1 MLRPPI
7 KSPAQHTEERSA
19 PGKAPMRTLIFT
31 GKGGVGKTSVAA
43 ATALRAADMG
53 LRTLVMSTDP
63 AHSLAD
69 SLDLEGPLGPE
80 PVAITPNLYA
90 LEVSIYHDIESNWGI
105 VRQHFSQLM
114 AEQGVEGILADEMS
128 ILPGME
134 EAFPLIRIKKHK
146 DEGDYDLL
154 VIDCA
159 PTGETLRLLSAPE
172 TFKWAINMLR
182 GAEKFVIK
190 PLLRPMGKI
199 NPTLGKM
206 IAPTEVYEA
215 VDDMFAQMVGVT
227 ETLTNPMET
236 SVRLVM
242 NPEKMVIKE
251 SQRALTYLSMYGM
264 TVDTVVVNKILPV
277 DQDSGYLNHWKDVQQ
292 RYLQDVEHSFNP
304 LPIYHVPYYA
314 EEVVGI
320 EKLRAMG
327 RDIYG
332 DTDPTAVLYKEAP
345 MDLAKLEDG
354 SYRIKIKLPFADVN
368 QLDLFQNGDEL
379 VIQIG
384 DFRRIMTLPVSLAGQ
399 EAGQAEMEGD
409 WLIVPFYAAEDVR
422 S

>member
-1 MLRPPI
+1 
-7 KSPAQHTEERSA
+7 
-19 PGKAPMRTLIFT
+19 MRTLIFT

-53 LRTLVMSTDP
+53 MRTLVMSTDP

-69 SLDLEGPLGPE
+69 SLDLDGPLGPN
-80 PVAITPNLYA
+80 PVKITSHLDA
-90 LEVSIYHDIESNWGI
+90 LEVSIHHDIESNWGV
-105 VRQHFSQLM
+105 VREHFAQLM
-114 AEQGVEGILADEMS
+114 ADQGVQGILADEMS

-134 EAFPLIRIKKHK
+134 EAFPLIRIKKHS

-172 TFKWAINMLR
+172 TFKWAMGMLR

-190 PLLRPMGKI
+190 PLLRPMSKI
-199 NPTLGKM
+199 NPALNKM

-215 VDDMFAQMVGVT
+215 VDDMFEQMVGVT
-227 ETLTNPMET
+227 KILTNPLET

-292 RYLQDVEHSFNP
+292 RYLQEVQHSFMP
-304 LPIYHVPYYA
+304 LPIYHVPYYR

-327 RDIYG
+327 LDIYG
-332 DTDPTAVLYKEAP
+332 DADPTAIVYKESP
-345 MDLAKLEDG
+345 MDLSKLADG
-354 SYRIKIKLPFADVN
+354 TYRVKLKLPFADVS

-379 VIQIG
+379 VVQIG
-384 DFRRIMTLPVSLAGQ
+384 DFRRIMTLPVSLAGL
-399 EAGQAEMEGD
+399 EAGQAEMEGQ
-409 WLIVPFYAAEDVR
+409 WLIVPFYAAQGVVR
-422 S
+422 

>member
-1 MLRPPI
+1 
-7 KSPAQHTEERSA
+7 
-19 PGKAPMRTLIFT
+19 MRTLIFT

-43 ATALRAADMG
+43 ATALRASERG
-53 LRTLVMSTDP
+53 VRTLIMSTDP

-80 PVAITPNLYA
+80 PVSITPYLDA

-105 VRQHFSQLM
+105 VREHFSQLM

-146 DEGDYDLL
+146 EAGDYDLL
-154 VIDCA
+154 IIDCA

-172 TFKWAINMLR
+172 SFKWAIGMFR
-182 GAEKFVIK
+182 GAERFLVRPI
-190 PLLRPMGKI
+190 LRPMSKI
-199 NPTLGKM
+199 SPSLNKM
-206 IAPTEVYEA
+206 VAPPEVYEA
-215 VDDMFAQMVGVT
+215 VDNMFAQMEGVAQA
-227 ETLTNPMET
+227 LNNPLET

-264 TVDTVVVNKILPV
+264 TVDTVVVNKILRL
-277 DQDSGYLNHWKDVQQ
+277 DQDSGYLNHWKEVQQ
-292 RYLQDVEHSFNP
+292 RYLEEIEHAFVP
-304 LPIYHVPYYA
+304 LPIRRVPYYPD
-314 EEVVGI
+314 EVVGLDR
-320 EKLRAMG
+320 LRQMG
-327 RDIYG
+327 ADIYG
-332 DTDPTAVLYKEAP
+332 DTDPTAILYRQSP
-345 MDLAKLEDG
+345 LEISKHTSG
-354 SYRIKIKLPFADVN
+354 VYTVRLKLPFADVS

-384 DFRRIMTLPVSLAGQ
+384 DFRRVMTLPTSLAGL

-409 WLIVPFYAAEDVR
+409 WLIVPFSAVSSLNGR
-422 S
+422 

>member
-1 MLRPPI
+1 
-7 KSPAQHTEERSA
+7 
-19 PGKAPMRTLIFT
+19 MRTLIFT

-80 PVAITPNLYA
+80 PVRITPTLDA

-146 DEGDYDLL
+146 DAGDYDLL

-172 TFKWAINMLR
+172 SFKWAIGMLR
-182 GAEKFVIK
+182 GAEKYLIK
-190 PLLRPMGKI
+190 PLIRPMSRITPGL
-199 NPTLGKM
+199 NKM
-206 IAPTEVYEA
+206 VAPSEVYEA
-215 VDDMFAQMVGVT
+215 VDDLFRQMEGVT
-227 ETLTNPMET
+227 ETLANPLET
-236 SVRLVM
+236 SIRLVM

-264 TVDTVVVNKILPV
+264 TVDMVIVNKILPT
-277 DQDSGYLNHWKDVQQ
+277 DKDSGYLNHWKEIQQ
-292 RYLQDVEHSFNP
+292 RYLQDVEQSFVP
-304 LPIYHVPYYA
+304 LPIRRVPYYA
-314 EEVVGI
+314 EEVVGL
-320 EKLRAMG
+320 EKLRVMG
-327 RDIYG
+327 QDIY
-332 DTDPTAVLYKEAP
+332 DDSDPTAVLYREAP
-345 MDLAKLEDG
+345 MDISKLHDG
-354 SYRIKIKLPFADVN
+354 TYRVKLKLPFADVN

-379 VIQIG
+379 VVQIG
-384 DFRRIMTLPVSLAGQ
+384 DFRRVITLPTSLAGQ
-399 EAGQAEMEGD
+399 EAGQAEMDGD
-409 WLIVPFYAAEDVR
+409 WLIVPFYAANGVR
-422 S
+422 T

>member
-1 MLRPPI
+1 
-7 KSPAQHTEERSA
+7 
-19 PGKAPMRTLIFT
+19 MRTLIFT

-43 ATALRAADMG
+43 STALRAADMG
-53 LRTLVMSTDP
+53 LRTLIMSTDP

-69 SLDLEGPLGPE
+69 SLDIDGSLGPE
-80 PVAITPNLYA
+80 PVKITSHLDA
-90 LEVSIYHDIESNWGI
+90 LEVSIHHDIESNWGV
-105 VRQHFSQLM
+105 VREHFAQLM
-114 AEQGVEGILADEMS
+114 VEQGVEGMLADEMS

-134 EAFPLIRIKKHK
+134 EAFPLIRIKKHR

-159 PTGETLRLLSAPE
+159 PTGETLRLLSSPE
-172 TFKWAINMLR
+172 TFKWAMGMLR

-190 PLLRPMGKI
+190 PLLRPMSKL
-199 NPTLGKM
+199 NPSLNKM

-227 ETLTNPMET
+227 EILTNPLET

-277 DQDSGYLNHWKDVQQ
+277 DKDSGYLNHWKDVQQ
-292 RYLQDVEHSFNP
+292 RYLQDVHHSFNP
-304 LPIYHVPYYA
+304 LPIRHVPYYP

-327 RDIYG
+327 RDVYG
-332 DTDPTAVLYKEAP
+332 DIDPAALVYKESP
-345 MDLAKLEDG
+345 MDISKAADG
-354 SYRIKIKLPFADVN
+354 SYRVRIKLPFADVS

-379 VIQIG
+379 VVQIG
-384 DFRRIMTLPVSLAGQ
+384 DFRRIMTLPLSLAGL
-399 EAGQAEMEGD
+399 EAGQAEMED
-409 WLIVPFYAAEDVR
+409 SWLIVPFYAPQGITR
-422 S
+422 

>member
-1 MLRPPI
+1 
-7 KSPAQHTEERSA
+7 
-19 PGKAPMRTLIFT
+19 MRTLIFT

-69 SLDLEGPLGPE
+69 SLDLEGPLGPN
-80 PVAITPNLYA
+80 PVRITPTLDA
-90 LEVSIYHDIESNWGI
+90 LEVSIYHDIEANWGI

-146 DEGDYDLL
+146 DAGDYDLL

-172 TFKWAINMLR
+172 SFKWAIGMLR
-182 GAEKFVIK
+182 GAEKYLIK
-190 PLLRPMGKI
+190 PLIRPMSRITPGL
-199 NPTLGKM
+199 NKM
-206 IAPTEVYEA
+206 VAPSEVYEA
-215 VDDMFAQMVGVT
+215 VDDLFRQMEGVT
-227 ETLTNPMET
+227 ETLSNPLET
-236 SVRLVM
+236 SIRLVM

-264 TVDTVVVNKILPV
+264 TVDMVIVNKILPV
-277 DQDSGYLNHWKDVQQ
+277 EKDSGYLNHWKEIQQ
-292 RYLQDVEHSFNP
+292 RYLQDVEQSFVP
-304 LPIYHVPYYA
+304 LPIRRVPYYA
-314 EEVVGI
+314 EEVVGL
-320 EKLRAMG
+320 EKLRVMG

-332 DTDPTAVLYKEAP
+332 DSDPTAVLYREAP
-345 MDLAKLEDG
+345 MDISKLHDG
-354 SYRIKIKLPFADVN
+354 SYRVKLKLPFADVN

-384 DFRRIMTLPVSLAGQ
+384 DFRRVITLPTSLAGQ
-399 EAGQAEMEGD
+399 EAGQAEMDGD
-409 WLIVPFYAAEDVR
+409 WLIVPFYAANGVR

>member
-1 MLRPPI
+1 
-7 KSPAQHTEERSA
+7 
-19 PGKAPMRTLIFT
+19 MRTLIFT

-69 SLDLEGPLGPE
+69 SLDLEGPLGPD
-80 PVAITPNLYA
+80 PVRITATLDA

-146 DEGDYDLL
+146 DAGDYDLL

-172 TFKWAINMLR
+172 SFKWAIGMLR
-182 GAEKFVIK
+182 GAEKYLIK
-190 PLLRPMGKI
+190 PLIRPMSRITPGL
-199 NPTLGKM
+199 NKM
-206 IAPTEVYEA
+206 VAPSEVYEA
-215 VDDMFAQMVGVT
+215 VDDLFRQMEGVT
-227 ETLTNPMET
+227 ETLANPLET
-236 SVRLVM
+236 SIRLVM

-264 TVDTVVVNKILPV
+264 TVDMVVVNKILPM
-277 DQDSGYLNHWKDVQQ
+277 DQDSGYLNHWKEIQQ
-292 RYLQDVEHSFNP
+292 RYLQDVEQSFVP
-304 LPIYHVPYYA
+304 LPIRRVPYYA
-314 EEVVGI
+314 EEVVGL
-320 EKLRAMG
+320 EKLRVMG
-327 RDIYG
+327 QDIYG
-332 DTDPTAVLYKEAP
+332 DSDPTAVLYREAP
-345 MDLAKLEDG
+345 MDISKLHDG
-354 SYRIKIKLPFADVN
+354 TYRVKLKLPFADVN

-384 DFRRIMTLPVSLAGQ
+384 DFRRVITLPTSLAGQ
-399 EAGQAEMEGD
+399 EAGQAEMDGD
-409 WLIVPFYAAEDVR
+409 WLIVPFYAANGVR

>member
-1 MLRPPI
+1 
-7 KSPAQHTEERSA
+7 
-19 PGKAPMRTLIFT
+19 MRTLIFT

-80 PVAITPNLYA
+80 PVQITPKLFA
-90 LEVSIYHDIESNWGI
+90 LEVSIYHDIESNWGV
-105 VRQHFSQLM
+105 VREHFAQLM

-146 DEGDYDLL
+146 DQGDYDLL

-159 PTGETLRLLSAPE
+159 PTGETLRLLSSPE

-190 PLLRPMGKI
+190 PLLRPMGKL
-199 NPTLGKM
+199 NPMLGKM

-227 ETLTNPMET
+227 ETLTNPYET

-277 DQDSGYLNHWKDVQQ
+277 DQDSGYLNHWKRIQQ
-292 RYLQDVEHSFNP
+292 RYLQDVEHSFTP

-314 EEVVGI
+314 EEVVGLA
-320 EKLRAMG
+320 KLRQMG

-332 DTDPTAVLYKEAP
+332 DADPTAVLYTEAP

-354 SYRIKIKLPFADVN
+354 TYRIKIKLPFADVN

-384 DFRRIMTLPVSLAGQ
+384 DFRRIITLPVSLAGQ

-409 WLIVPFYAAEDVR
+409 WLIVPFYATSAVR

>member
-1 MLRPPI
+1 
-7 KSPAQHTEERSA
+7 
-19 PGKAPMRTLIFT
+19 MRTLIFT

-69 SLDLEGPLGPE
+69 SLDMDRSLGPD
-80 PVAITPNLYA
+80 PVKITPTLDA
-90 LEVSIYHDIESNWGI
+90 LEVSTFHDMESNWGV
-105 VRQHFSQLM
+105 VREHFSQLM
-114 AEQGVEGILADEMS
+114 AEQGVQGILADEMS
-128 ILPGME
+128 VLPGME
-134 EAFPLIRIKKHK
+134 EAFPLLRIKKHR

-159 PTGETLRLLSAPE
+159 PTGETLRLLSSPE
-172 TFKWAINMLR
+172 TFKWAMGMLR
-182 GAEKFVIK
+182 GAERFVIK
-190 PLLRPMGKI
+190 PLLRPMSKL
-199 NPTLGKM
+199 NPTLNKM

-215 VDDMFAQMVGVT
+215 VDNMFEQMVGVT
-227 ETLTNPMET
+227 ELLTNPHET

-292 RYLQDVEHSFNP
+292 RYLQEVHHSFTP
-304 LPIYHVPYYA
+304 LPIRHVPYYA
-314 EEVVGI
+314 EEVVGL

-327 RDIYG
+327 LDVYG
-332 DTDPTAVLYKEAP
+332 DSDPTAIVYKESP
-345 MDLAKLEDG
+345 MDISKISDGNYRVKL
-354 SYRIKIKLPFADVN
+354 RLPFADVS

-379 VIQIG
+379 VVQIG
-384 DFRRIMTLPVSLAGQ
+384 DFRRIMTLPMSLAGL

-409 WLIVPFYAAEDVR
+409 WLIVPFSAPQGVTR
-422 S
+422 

>member
-1 MLRPPI
+1 
-7 KSPAQHTEERSA
+7 
-19 PGKAPMRTLIFT
+19 MRTLIFT

-80 PVAITPNLYA
+80 PVRITPTLDA

-146 DEGDYDLL
+146 DAGDYDLL

-172 TFKWAINMLR
+172 SFKWAIGMLR
-182 GAEKFVIK
+182 GAEKYLIK
-190 PLLRPMGKI
+190 PLIRPMSRITPGL
-199 NPTLGKM
+199 NKM
-206 IAPTEVYEA
+206 VAPSEVYEA
-215 VDDMFAQMVGVT
+215 VDDLFRQMEGVT
-227 ETLTNPMET
+227 ETLANPLET
-236 SVRLVM
+236 SIRLVM

-264 TVDTVVVNKILPV
+264 TVDMVIVNKILPT
-277 DQDSGYLNHWKDVQQ
+277 DKDSGYLNHWKEIQQ
-292 RYLQDVEHSFNP
+292 RYLQDVEHSFVP
-304 LPIYHVPYYA
+304 LPIRRVPYYA
-314 EEVVGI
+314 EEVVGL
-320 EKLRAMG
+320 EKLRVMG
-327 RDIYG
+327 QDIY
-332 DTDPTAVLYKEAP
+332 DDSDPTAVLYRQAP
-345 MDLAKLEDG
+345 MDISKLHDG
-354 SYRIKIKLPFADVN
+354 TYRVKLKLPFADVN

-379 VIQIG
+379 VVQIG
-384 DFRRIMTLPVSLAGQ
+384 DFRRVITLPTSLAGQ
-399 EAGQAEMEGD
+399 EAGQAEMDGD
-409 WLIVPFYAAEDVR
+409 WLIVPFYAANGVR
-422 S
+422 T

>member
-1 MLRPPI
+1 
-7 KSPAQHTEERSA
+7 
-19 PGKAPMRTLIFT
+19 
-31 GKGGVGKTSVAA
+31 
-43 ATALRAADMG
+43 
-53 LRTLVMSTDP
+53 MSTDP

-69 SLDLEGPLGPE
+69 SLDLPGPLGPE
-80 PVAITPNLYA
+80 PIKVAPNLDA

-105 VRQHFSQLM
+105 VREHFAALM

-128 ILPGME
+128 VLPGME
-134 EAFPLIRIKKHK
+134 EAFPLLRIKKHK

-190 PLLRPMGKI
+190 PLLRPMSKL
-199 NPTLGKM
+199 NPTLSKM

-215 VDDMFAQMVGVT
+215 VDEIFAQLIAVT
-227 ETLTNPMET
+227 DTLANPLET
-236 SVRLVM
+236 SIRLVM

-277 DQDSGYLNHWKDVQQ
+277 NQDSGYLNHWKDVQQ
-292 RYLQDVEHSFNP
+292 RYLLEVEHSFAP
-304 LPIYHVPYYA
+304 LPIRHVPYYA
-314 EEVVGI
+314 EEVVGL

-327 RDIYG
+327 LDVYG
-332 DTDPTAVLYKEAP
+332 DSDPTAIVYKESP
-345 MDLAKLEDG
+345 MELTKLPDG
-354 SYRIKIKLPFADVN
+354 TYRVKLKLPFADVS

-384 DFRRIMTLPVSLAGQ
+384 DFRRIMTLPTSLAGQ

-409 WLIVPFYAAEDVR
+409 WLIVPFYASNGVSR
-422 S
+422 

>member
-1 MLRPPI
+1 
-7 KSPAQHTEERSA
+7 
-19 PGKAPMRTLIFT
+19 MRTLIFT

-43 ATALRAADMG
+43 STALRAADMG
-53 LRTLVMSTDP
+53 LRTLIMSTDP

-69 SLDLEGPLGPE
+69 SLDIDGSLGPE
-80 PVAITPNLYA
+80 PVKITSHLDA
-90 LEVSIYHDIESNWGI
+90 LEVSIHHDIESNWGV
-105 VRQHFSQLM
+105 VREHFAQLM
-114 AEQGVEGILADEMS
+114 IEQGVEGMLADEMS

-134 EAFPLIRIKKHK
+134 EAFPLIRIKKHR

-154 VIDCA
+154 VVDCA
-159 PTGETLRLLSAPE
+159 PTGETLRLLSSPE
-172 TFKWAINMLR
+172 TFKWAMGMLR

-190 PLLRPMGKI
+190 PLLRPMSKL
-199 NPTLGKM
+199 NPSLNKM

-227 ETLTNPMET
+227 EILTNPLET

-277 DQDSGYLNHWKDVQQ
+277 DKDSGYLNHWKDVQQ
-292 RYLQDVEHSFNP
+292 RYLQEVHHSFNP
-304 LPIYHVPYYA
+304 LPIRHVPYYP

-320 EKLRAMG
+320 EKLRIMG
-327 RDIYG
+327 RDVYG
-332 DTDPTAVLYKEAP
+332 DVNPAAIVYKESP
-345 MDLAKLEDG
+345 MDINKAPDG
-354 SYRIKIKLPFADVN
+354 SYRVRIKLPFADVS

-379 VIQIG
+379 VVQIG
-384 DFRRIMTLPVSLAGQ
+384 DFRRIMTLPLSLTGL
-399 EAGQAEMEGD
+399 EAGQAEMED
-409 WLIVPFYAAEDVR
+409 SWLIVPFYAPQGITR
-422 S
+422 